1 MLNTMHAASRPGWI
15 SLVISLPGKRG
26 TARMRVWRALK
37 GAGAAVLRDGV
48 YLLPDSAAARAA
60 FEEQAQAIRAAG
72 GVAHLLP
79 LDQATRE
86 QDAAFRALFDRAPEY
101 AGLIDRLCRLR
112 AGLSRRGSAGVLRAL
127 RVLKREYASV
137 QATDYFPGAAARQ
150 AEELI
155 AELEASVS
163 ALGSEGEP
171 SMRLGTITRLDP
183 RDYRGR
189 TWATRARPWVDRMAS
204 GWLIKRFIDP
214 RARFIW
220 LKDPKRCPKRAL
232 GFDFDGATFTHVGT
246 RVTFEVLAASFGLEG
261 DAALMRIGAIVH
273 CLDVGGAPIVEA
285 PGLAAVLAGARARL
299 RSDDALLAESG
310 RIFDHLY
317 SSFAEEQES

>member
-1 MLNTMHAASRPGWI
+1 MDAVVRPRWV

-48 YLLPDSAAARAA
+48 YLLPDSAAARAV
-60 FEEQAQAIRAAG
+60 FDEQAQAIRAAG

-86 QDAAFRALFDRAPEY
+86 QEAAFRALFDRAAEY
-101 AGLIDRLCRLR
+101 TGLIDRLRRLR
-112 AGLSRRGSAGVLRAL
+112 ASLPRRGSAGVLRAL
-127 RVLKREYASV
+127 RALKREHALL

-155 AELEASVS
+155 AELEASIS
-163 ALGSEGEP
+163 ALSSEGEP
-171 SMRLGTITRLDP
+171 SMRAGTVKRLDP

-204 GWLIKRFIDP
+204 GWLITRFIDP
-214 RARFIW
+214 KAKFLW
-220 LKDPKRCPKRAL
+220 LKNAKRCPKRAL
-232 GFDFDGATFTHVGT
+232 GFDFDGATFTHVGS

-273 CLDVGGAPIVEA
+273 SLDVGGAPVAEA
-285 PGLAAVLAGARARL
+285 SGLAAVLAGARARL
-299 RSDDALLAESG
+299 SSDDALLAEAG

-317 SSFAEEQES
+317 TTFASEREE

>member
-1 MLNTMHAASRPGWI
+1 MNAVSRPRWV

-37 GAGAAVLRDGV
+37 AVGAGVLRDGV
-48 YLLPDSAAARAA
+48 YLLPDSAAARAT
-60 FEEQAQAIRAAG
+60 FDEQAQAIRAAG
-72 GVAHLLP
+72 GAAHLLA
-79 LDQATRE
+79 LDQVTRG
-86 QDAAFRALFDRAPEY
+86 QDAAFRALFDRTAEY
-101 AGLIDRLCRLR
+101 AGLIDRLRRLR
-112 AGLSRRGSAGVLRAL
+112 ARLSRRGPAGALRAL
-127 RVLKREYASV
+127 RVLRREREALR
-137 QATDYFPGAAARQ
+137 AIDYFPGAAARQ

-155 AELEASVS
+155 AELEAGVS

-171 SMRLGTITRLDP
+171 GMRAGTVKRLDP

-189 TWATRARPWVDRMAS
+189 TWATRARPWVDRLAS

-214 RARFIW
+214 KARFIW
-220 LKDPKRCPKRAL
+220 LNDPRRCPKRAL
-232 GFDFDGATFTHVGT
+232 GFDFDGATFTHVGS

-273 CLDVGGAPIVEA
+273 CLDIGGAPVAEA
-285 PGLAAVLAGARARL
+285 PGLAAVLAGARERL

-317 SSFAEEQES
+317 TSFASEREE